1 MAKWND
7 GVITNAGI
15 SLLGEVIAGGEINI
29 TRAALGGGTVDEAAL
44 MAQTA
49 LSIPLSV
56 SPVIAAKKL
65 VEGKGIEIRIQIR
78 NDGLTEDKIMKQ
90 VGLYAKLNSGDEV
103 LFAIMQ
109 DDTGEEIPS
118 ETSYPDFMLEFT
130 AAIAVSNTDN
140 ITVSVSGGAVVT
152 RDDLNQAL
160 AGKADKNYVD
170 EALKGKSDTDHT
182 HDERYY
188 TESETDA
195 LLNGKADKSDI
206 PTSLPADGG
215 NADTVDGKHASDFMQ
230 NLGFLTTGSLL
241 DYVLTMTESGYLFV
255 SGSVTDT
262 PVSGQ
267 FFFVDVRRYAGGHYA
282 ITATRFNAGGVYTN
296 RYNNNSDTKRWYGW
310 DNVADGGNA
319 ATVGGAAVVTSAAL
333 GLHRIASGTDEATT
347 TNCPAGCWYG
357 RHS

>member
-49 LSIPLSV
+49 LTIPLSV

-90 VGLYAKLNSGDEV
+90 VGLFAKLNSGDEV

-118 ETSYPDFMLEFT
+118 EASYPDFMLEYT
-130 AAIAVSNTDN
+130 AALAVSNTGS
-140 ITVSVSGGAVVT
+140 ITVSVSESAVIT
-152 RDDLNQAL
+152 QEALDDAL
-160 AGKADKNYVD
+160 KSKADKTYVE

-182 HDERYY
+182 HDDRYY
-188 TESETDA
+188 TESETDT
-195 LLNGKADKSDI
+195 LLNAKANKSDI

-215 NADTVDGKHASDFMQ
+215 NADTVDGKHASEFLQ
-230 NLGFLTTGSLL
+230 LLGDYRSGSIL
-241 DYVLTMTESGYLFV
+241 DAVLTLNSSGYIYFG
-255 SGSVTDT
+255 GSNCTDM
-262 PVSGQ
+262 PVDGA
-267 FFFVDVRRYAGGHYA
+267 FFYGEVRKYSTLYEIIATNIGTGA
-282 ITATRFNAGGVYTN
+282 IFTN
-296 RYNNNSDTKRWYGW
+296 RCNNSHVWYGW
-310 DNVADGGNA
+310 KNVSDGGNA

-333 GLHRIASGTDEATT
+333 GLHRMASGTDEATT